1 MKSSQDGI
9 FPAAENNILEDTV
22 IDLLA
27 EVLGED
33 ENETLTVSAA
43 NDRHNMSKISFQAVV
58 QPKQILRN
66 DLLNGTYKV
75 KPTMIAKEGR
85 VAWLA
90 LSHVDH
96 FPIPF
101 DSTSDN
107 QQAYRVKVN
116 LAKPGTIHAHRI
128 LGDSDLYEQ
137 SDPSLRLT
145 VQYRQGE
152 KDSGQGSFRQWAR
165 RTLPYQHTG

>member
-43 NDRHNMSKISFQAVV
+43 NDRHEMSKISVRAVV
-58 QPKQILRN
+58 QPKESLRK

-75 KPTMIAKEGR
+75 NPTMIAKDGH

-96 FPIPF
+96 FPVPF

-107 QQAYRVKVN
+107 QQVFRVKVD
-116 LAKPGTIHAHRI
+116 LA
-128 LGDSDLYEQ
+128 
-137 SDPSLRLT
+137 
-145 VQYRQGE
+145 
-152 KDSGQGSFRQWAR
+152 
-165 RTLPYQHTG
+165 